1 MWEVWEWNGQ
11 HIKGKRIKRAKTKET
26 AVKHAKKAIKYK
38 KMVKGKK
45 RGEFFLEDEEGRPI
59 GMLIEKK
66 NETKSQR

>member
-11 HIKGKRIKRAKTKET
+11 YIKGKRLKRSKTKET

-45 RGEFFLEDEEGRPI
+45 RGEFFFEDEDGRPI
-59 GMLIEKK
+59 GMLMEKK
-66 NETKSQR
+66 SETKDKK